1 VQIVSFSPVQVDNLA
16 LMGQVWGFLKYHHPA
31 VRTGQRPWDLELL
44 RELPAVLAAPDR
56 AVAAAVL
63 VRWIDALGAV
73 PPCQPCVTDA
83 ATPTVHFRPAL
94 DWLSDSARLTPALS
108 QRLLHIYRN
117 RAASGKQ
124 FYVSLAPYVNNPV
137 FSNELAHA
145 GVPLVDRGYR
155 LLAVFRFWNDIEYWF
170 PYRDIIGEDWHA
182 VLRDV
187 IPHVVL
193 ADSDLAYQQA
203 MMALVA
209 RVNDTHAVLRSSVG
223 QRPPVGE
230 CHIPIKA
237 RFIEGRAIVSQAD
250 DAQGPLR
257 RGDELLAIDGQTV
270 AQLLRERAPYY
281 SASNEPTR
289 LREIASDLNRG
300 TCTTPAEVRVARADG
315 CEMLLQAPRIP
326 NLRSYRERT
335 HDRPGD
341 TFQLLSKEVAYL
353 KLSNFK
359 AADVP
364 SYLRAA
370 AGTRGLVVD
379 IRNYPSE
386 SVVFPLGGL
395 LVRQPTPFVRFT
407 HADLDN
413 PGQFVRNAEP
423 YMVKL
428 LQGQEQEQP
437 NYTGKLVILVDEV
450 TQSAAEFTAMALR
463 AVPGARVVG
472 STSAGAD
479 GNASAIVLPSGLSTN
494 ITGIGI
500 FYPDLR
506 ATQRVGIFADVHASP
521 TVHGFRAGRDEVL
534 EAGLREI
541 LGDSADTAEI
551 QRLARP

>member
-1 VQIVSFSPVQVDNLA
+1 MQTNNA
-16 LMGQVWGFLKYHHPA
+16 LS
-31 VRTGQRPWDLELL
+31 
-44 RELPAVLAAPDR
+44 
-56 AVAAAVL
+56 
-63 VRWIDALGAV
+63 
-73 PPCQPCVTDA
+73 PPCQPCVTNA

-94 DWLSDSARLTPALS
+94 EWLSDSARLTPALS
-108 QRLLHIYRN
+108 QRLLHIHRN

-124 FYVSLAPYVNNPV
+124 FYVSLAQYVNNPV
-137 FSNELAHA
+137 FGNELAHA
-145 GVPLVDRGYR
+145 SVPLADRGYR

-182 VLRDV
+182 VLPDV

-203 MMALVA
+203 LMALVA
-209 RVNDTHAVLRSSVG
+209 RVNDTHAELRSSVG

-230 CHIPIKA
+230 CRIPINA

-257 RGDELLAIDGQTV
+257 RGDELLAIDGQPV
-270 AQLLRERAPYY
+270 AHLLRERAPYY
-281 SASNEPTR
+281 AASNESTR
-289 LREIASDLNRG
+289 LREIAADLNRG

-315 CEMLLQAPRIP
+315 SEKLLHAPRIS
-326 NLRSYRERT
+326 NFQAYRGERT

-353 KLSNFK
+353 KLSNVK

-364 SYLRAA
+364 GYLRAA

-379 IRNYPSE
+379 IRKYPSE
-386 SVVFPLGGL
+386 SVVFSLGGS
-395 LVRQPTPFVRFT
+395 LVLQPTPFVRFT

-413 PGQFVRNAEP
+413 PGQFVRNPEP
-423 YMVKL
+423 YMVRLAPGLK
-428 LQGQEQEQP
+428 QEQP
-437 NYTGKLVILVDEV
+437 NYNGKLVILVDEI
-450 TQSAAEFTAMALR
+450 TQSAAEFTAMALQ
-463 AVPGARVVG
+463 AVPGASVVG
-472 STSAGAD
+472 STTAGAD
-479 GNASAIVLPSGLSTN
+479 GNASAIVLPGGLRTN

-506 ATQRVGIFADVHASP
+506 PTQRVGIVADVPASP
-521 TVHGFRAGRDEVL
+521 TVLGFRAGRDEVL

-541 LGDSADTAEI
+541 LGDSADAAEI
-551 QRLARP
+551 QRLARR